1 MRRFILVLMLMSGLL
16 VAEWAHAT
24 VTYTFTGPYYGGK
37 SEPTKACPSGQ
48 KCELYTAKMRITG
61 SFTVASALPPN
72 KKDLDIKDQLLSW
85 SFNDGLNTISSTGVD
100 PWVQEAY
107 VDTDGAGNI
116 SASASFVNWQPAAG
130 ANNYYNMISVLRAAK
145 ANSPISSFAET
156 LIKCIKVDSP
166 PICNRRDDN
175 DGYTKTFDDGGTWV
189 SSAPLAAVPTAASGS
204 AGSLIGVW
212 DGEED
217 GYDNNVYTDNEVE
230 YAVVEANGN
239 AAVGYKLEKK
249 QGAADWEK
257 VSSASFL
264 VRKGSKVATNEQGPT
279 GEGTVVRNKMELEL
293 EDPATNGE
301 LIVRATRTHKL
312 PSFVIQWPLIPAPL
326 DKDATEE
333 EKLQYKADLE
343 TTIAKLDEIEKSIAI
358 SGSSA
363 DEMAEYA
370 KILESIRGVLA
381 ILLAAP

>member
-100 PWVQEAY
+100 PWVLFAD

-116 SASASFVNWQPAAG
+116 RADVGFANWQPAAG
-130 ANNYYNMISVLRAAK
+130 VNNYFNRISVFGIKDSNA
-145 ANSPISSFAET
+145 SGAET
-156 LIKCIKVDSP
+156 LVKCIKVDSP
-166 PICNRRDDN
+166 PICNRRDDY
-175 DGYTKTFDDGGTWV
+175 DGYTKTMANGGTWV
-189 SSAPLAAVPTAASGS
+189 TSAPLAAVPTVASGS
-204 AGSLIGVW
+204 AGSLVGVW